1 MKDYLKDVAEII
13 VDQKIKGHARLKI
26 PLDFAL
32 GLRVGD
38 VIVFESSVSNKP
50 YWVIDDENY
59 EKLGDKTIK
68 LTQRV
73 IIDDQLRFLHLL
85 INSYVSK

>member
-13 VDQKIKGHARLKI
+13 VDQNIKGHARLKI

-50 YWVIDDENY
+50 YWVMDDENY
-59 EKLGDKTIK
+59 EKLCERAIE

-73 IIDDQLRFLHLL
+73 IIDDQLRFFASLD
-85 INSYVSK
+85 